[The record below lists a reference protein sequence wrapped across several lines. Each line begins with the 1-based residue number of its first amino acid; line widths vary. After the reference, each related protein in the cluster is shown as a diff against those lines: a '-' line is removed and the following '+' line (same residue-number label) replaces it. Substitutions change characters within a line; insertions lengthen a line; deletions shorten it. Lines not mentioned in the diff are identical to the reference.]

1 MAATITGANLGCFS
15 KDSYTLGI
23 DWNLTGVKLLPRP
36 KIFLGIKVLGFQKR
50 KKIKNKNTAGQV
62 FTYLQ
67 MLLFFI
73 FGK

>member
-1 MAATITGANLGCFS
+1 
-15 KDSYTLGI
+15 
-23 DWNLTGVKLLPRP
+23 VKLLPRP